1 MTRPYLIYRSVR
13 YLIEVPILF
22 LSFWIVSYNLIGPVD
37 FSDPENYTLILFS
50 IIAWY
55 SSAQVSNL
63 YTDLRSNKFSEEI
76 TYIIFTIL
84 LFSILLTSL
93 LFFISREFHFTNSFL
108 AAYFTCLFFLVTL
121 FKYIIRKYLHSI
133 VYKGKLLNHI
143 LLIGSTPAA
152 KDFYDTINYHY
163 YYGYKCIGF
172 LDNEET
178 KLNGCTYLGRI
189 DDLSK
194 ILSQQHIDEVILAL
208 PNSQHENI
216 KASIETCDHHAKRIR
231 MIPDLYLYASSNIQI
246 NTIGLL
252 PVINLR
258 ALPLDKL
265 ENKSI
270 KRFFDILFSLAFFII
285 LGWWFMPLIAILI
298 KITSN
303 GPVYFKQE
311 RWGLNNEKITCYK
324 FRTMYYG
331 SPETDKDGNFLQT
344 SVNDSRITPLGK
356 FLRKNNIDEYPQ
368 FWNVLLGNMS
378 VVGPRPH
385 VTPLNLASIESVNG
399 YLNRHLVK
407 PGITG
412 WAQVNGCRGETSKSG
427 AMQRRVNYDLY
438 YIHKWTFWLDCQII
452 LQTIINIIKGDK
464 NAY

>member
-13 YLIEVPILF
+13 YLIDIPILF
-22 LSFWIVSYNLIGPVD
+22 IAFWIVSSYFPGSFASVD
-37 FSDPENYTLILFS
+37 RINYTFMLFS
-50 IIAWY
+50 VVAWY
-55 SSAQVSNL
+55 SCAQVSHL
-63 YTDLRSNKFSEEI
+63 YTDLRTNKFSQEI
-76 TYIIFTIL
+76 TYIIFTIF

-93 LFFISREFHFTNSFL
+93 LFFVNKVFDYTNNFL
-108 AAYFTCLFFLVTL
+108 ASYFLCIFFLVTL

-172 LDNEET
+172 LDNDNT
-178 KLNGCTYLGRI
+178 KLNGCKYLGRV
-189 DDLSK
+189 DNLSEV
-194 ILSQQHIDEVILAL
+194 LSENHIDEVIMAL
-208 PNSQHENI
+208 PNSQHDII
-216 KASIETCDHHAKRIR
+216 KSSIETCDYHAKRIR
-231 MIPDLYLYASSNIQI
+231 IIPDLYLYTSSNIQI

-258 ALPLDKL
+258 SLPLDKV
-265 ENKSI
+265 ENKVL
-270 KRFFDILFSLAFFII
+270 KRVFDVLFSITFFVTI
-285 LGWWFMPLIAILI
+285 GWFMMALVALFI
-298 KITSN
+298 KLTSK
-303 GPVYFKQE
+303 GKVFFKQE
-311 RWGLNNEKITCYK
+311 RWGLNNQKIVCYK
-324 FRTMYYG
+324 FRTMYSG
-331 SPETDKDGNFLQT
+331 SPETDMNGEFMQATK
-344 SVNDSRITPLGK
+344 NDERITPLGR
-356 FLRKNNIDEYPQ
+356 FLREWNIDEFPQ

-385 VTPLNLASIESVNG
+385 VTPLNLASVESVDR
-399 YLNRHLVK
+399 YLLRHLVK

-412 WAQVNGCRGETSKSG
+412 WAQVNGSRGETSQPG

-452 LQTIINIIKGDK
+452 LQTIINIIKGDDH
-464 NAY
+464 AY

>member
-13 YLIEVPILF
+13 YLIDIPILF
-22 LSFWIVSYNLIGPVD
+22 VAFWIVSYNFLDLPIIADRV
-37 FSDPENYTLILFS
+37 NYTFMLFS
-50 IIAWY
+50 VIAWY
-55 SSAQVSNL
+55 SCAQVSHL
-63 YTDLRSNKFSEEI
+63 YTDLRTNKFSQEI

-93 LFFISREFHFTNSFL
+93 LFFVNWEFNFSNSFL
-108 AAYFTCLFFLVTL
+108 ASYFLCIFFLVTL

-172 LDNEET
+172 LDNENT
-178 KLNGCTYLGRI
+178 RLNGCEYLGKV
-189 DDLSK
+189 DNLSE
-194 ILSQQHIDEVILAL
+194 ILAEQHVDEVILAL
-208 PNSQHENI
+208 PNSQHDTI
-216 KASIETCDHHAKRIR
+216 KSSIEICDYHAKRIR
-231 MIPDLYLYASSNIQI
+231 IIPDLYLYASSNIQI

-258 ALPLDKL
+258 SLPLDKV
-265 ENKSI
+265 ENKVL
-270 KRFFDILFSLAFFII
+270 KRIFDVLFSLIFFLTI
-285 LGWWFMPLIAILI
+285 GWLIMPLVALI
-298 KITSN
+298 IKLTSK
-303 GPVYFKQE
+303 GPVFFKQE
-311 RWGLNNEKITCYK
+311 RWGLNNKMIVCYK
-324 FRTMYYG
+324 FRTMYSG
-331 SPETDKDGNFLQT
+331 SPETDMNGGFIQATK
-344 SVNDSRITPLGK
+344 NDERITPLGK
-356 FLRKNNIDEYPQ
+356 FLREWNIDEFPQ
-368 FWNVLLGNMS
+368 FWNVLRGNMS

-385 VTPLNLASIESVNG
+385 VTPLNLASVESVDR
-399 YLNRHLVK
+399 YLLRHLVK

-412 WAQVNGCRGETSKSG
+412 WAQVNGSRGETSQPG

-452 LQTIINIIKGDK
+452 LQTIINIIKGDD

>member
-13 YLIEVPILF
+13 YLIDIPILF
-22 LSFWIVSYNLIGPVD
+22 ISFWIVSSYFPGSFAPVD
-37 FSDPENYTLILFS
+37 RVNYTFMLFS
-50 IIAWY
+50 VIAWY
-55 SSAQVSNL
+55 SCAQVSHL
-63 YTDLRSNKFSEEI
+63 YTDLRTNKFSQEI

-93 LFFISREFHFTNSFL
+93 LFFVNREFNYTNNFL
-108 AAYFTCLFFLVTL
+108 AAYFLCIFFLVTL

-133 VYKGKLLNHI
+133 VYKGELLNHI

-172 LDNEET
+172 LDNDNT
-178 KLNGCTYLGRI
+178 KLNGCKYLGRVEN
-189 DDLSK
+189 LSEV
-194 ILSQQHIDEVILAL
+194 LAENHIDEVILAL
-208 PNSQHENI
+208 PNSQHDTI
-216 KASIETCDHHAKRIR
+216 KSSIETCDYHAKRIR
-231 MIPDLYLYASSNIQI
+231 IIPDLYLYTSSNIQI

-258 ALPLDKL
+258 SLPLDKV
-265 ENKSI
+265 ENKLL
-270 KRFFDILFSLAFFII
+270 KRIFDVLFSIAFFVSI
-285 LGWWFMPLIAILI
+285 GWFTMALVALLI
-298 KITSN
+298 KLTSK
-303 GPVYFKQE
+303 GPVFFRQE
-311 RWGLNNEKITCYK
+311 RWGLNNKKITCYK
-324 FRTMYYG
+324 FRTMYTG
-331 SPETDKDGNFLQT
+331 SPETDINGDFMQATK
-344 SVNDSRITPLGK
+344 NDQRITPLGR
-356 FLRKNNIDEYPQ
+356 FLREWNIDEFPQ

-385 VTPLNLASIESVNG
+385 VTPLNLASVESVDR
-399 YLNRHLVK
+399 YLLRHLVK

-412 WAQVNGCRGETSKSG
+412 WAQVNGSRGETSQPG

-452 LQTIINIIKGDK
+452 LQTIINIIKGDDH
-464 NAY
+464 AY